1 MKRTLGVCLLC
12 AGALLMTGCSNKF
25 EPTESTL
32 FVTSKGMVYSAVM
45 ESFEAAYYNYDELA
59 EDVQKAVS
67 AYCGETNPEAVTVE
81 SLVEENDMVTL
92 LMHYETVDD
101 YAKFNEVI
109 LFSGTLSEAMEAGY
123 RPEHLLDADGEPAE
137 FNMEEHGALK
147 VVVTEENVC
156 VQTTGK
162 IKFVSDNVSIID
174 SKLAK
179 TMEAGESELAFVLYK

>member
-45 ESFEAAYYNYDELA
+45 ESFEAAYYNYDELT
-59 EDVQKAVS
+59 EDVQNAVGN
-67 AYCGETNPEAVTVE
+67 YCGEANPEAITVE

-92 LMHYETVDD
+92 MMHYETVED
-101 YAKFNEVI
+101 YAKFNDVI
-109 LFSGTLSEAMEAGY
+109 LFSGTLSEAVEAGY
-123 RPEHLLDADGEPAE
+123 RPTNLLDAEGQPAKLD
-137 FNMEEHGALK
+137 MEEHGALK
-147 VVVTEENVC
+147 VVVTEENIC

>member
-45 ESFEAAYYNYDELA
+45 ESFEAAYYNYD
-59 EDVQKAVS
+59 
-67 AYCGETNPEAVTVE
+67 ETNPEAVTVE

-137 FNMEEHGALK
+137 FNMEEHGAVK